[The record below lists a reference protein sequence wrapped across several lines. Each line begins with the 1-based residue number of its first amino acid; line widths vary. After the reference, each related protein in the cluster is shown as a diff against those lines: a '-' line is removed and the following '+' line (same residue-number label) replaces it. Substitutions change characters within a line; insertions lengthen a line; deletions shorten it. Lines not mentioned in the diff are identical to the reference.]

1 MPHPPTGF
9 VSAGCIACK
18 GAPNQSDFGSLR
30 CTRSDMV
37 PGDQFLEQSIWDT
50 SDTKF
55 TKKAFSLWVIGDELT
70 DRDMAS
76 DLGDMVVDTE
86 IRTFSAVLFDEYGG
100 LQIGTKYSPVLDK
113 QAPNTD

>member
-1 MPHPPTGF
+1 MVCFGDQNHEAQCIIGCDSISFWMLHPPTGF

-37 PGDQFLEQSIWDT
+37 PSDQFLEQSIWDT

-55 TKKAFSLWVIGDELT
+55 MKKPFSLWVIGDEL
-70 DRDMAS
+70 
-76 DLGDMVVDTE
+76 GHFEVVSRSLQRGLLIE
-86 IRTFSAVLFDEYGG
+86 IWLV
-100 LQIGTKYSPVLDK
+100 V
-113 QAPNTD
+113 